1 MDHLMLVKNLFN
13 DMFIFLNGT
22 KLLSLEA
29 LDDAYQGEP
38 LFLAL
43 IGGLD
48 QALEVNYNDAM
59 KECYQFYKKY
69 CGRELSELDWEHV
82 VEEIRAYN
90 EKWGNDWCKGV
101 ILALLELLERE
112 EKERNG
118 DRQTEQEDEIE
129 EDGQDSMEA
138 AA

>member
-13 DMFIFLNGT
+13 DMFVFLNGT
-22 KLLSLEA
+22 ELLSLEA
-29 LDDAYQGEP
+29 LDDVYQDEP

-48 QALEVNYNDAM
+48 QALQINYNNAM
-59 KECYQFYKKY
+59 KESYQFYKTY
-69 CGRELSELDWEHV
+69 CSRELSDADWEQV
-82 VEEIRAYN
+82 VVDIQKYN
-90 EKWGNDWCKGV
+90 VKWKNGWCKGM

-112 EKERNG
+112 QKERNG
-118 DRQTEQEDEIE
+118 EGQAENIE
-129 EDGQDSMEA
+129 EEGQDHIEA